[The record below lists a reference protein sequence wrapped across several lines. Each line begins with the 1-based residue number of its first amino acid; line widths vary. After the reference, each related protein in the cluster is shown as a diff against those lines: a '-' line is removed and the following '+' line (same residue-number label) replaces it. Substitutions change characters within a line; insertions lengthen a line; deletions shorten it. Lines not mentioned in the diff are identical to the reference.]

1 MLLVEGAV
9 AQSAARTII
18 GSACTPAKIQ
28 DVNTYDSEG
37 TLLIFKFSKTLQV
50 WSSLSIL
57 RIRSKI
63 TKSFRLKNGF
73 QLRLVFLAYEYCL
86 FLTKSSFRLENQAAI
101 LKKYVYFLKLR
112 IFHSL
117 VIQAAFRHWFRR
129 TVEML
134 DGA

>member
-50 WSSLSIL
+50 
-57 RIRSKI
+57 
-63 TKSFRLKNGF
+63 
-73 QLRLVFLAYEYCL
+73 
-86 FLTKSSFRLENQAAI
+86 
-101 LKKYVYFLKLR
+101 
-112 IFHSL
+112 
-117 VIQAAFRHWFRR
+117 
-129 TVEML
+129 
-134 DGA
+134 